1 MPLQLSLWARTN
13 HPRSVPPRRR
23 SSHSFLPYS
32 NARPKQRQNPQ
43 FQRLISNDE
52 ISQNGNAQWYLPKDH
67 EK

>member
-1 MPLQLSLWARTN
+1 MPLQLSLWASTN
-13 HPRSVPPRRR
+13 NSRSFPARRR

-32 NARPKQRQNPQ
+32 DACPQQRQNPQ
-43 FQRLISNDE
+43 LQRLISNDE